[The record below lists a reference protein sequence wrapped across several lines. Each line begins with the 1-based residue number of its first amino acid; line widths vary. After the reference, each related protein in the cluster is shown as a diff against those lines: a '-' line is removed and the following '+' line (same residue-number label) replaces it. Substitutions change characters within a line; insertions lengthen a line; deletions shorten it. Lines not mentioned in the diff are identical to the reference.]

1 MSPRYTMHGCRA
13 KGPKR
18 ALAGATGWPAL
29 AQISTKLLIG
39 RTVQPGTSLHLGCVA
54 LGYLRSLRQ
63 LTCRYTEPRQHVAPL
78 QALPSLF
85 CRAKT
90 EVLITAQRLQYITL
104 LTPAPAQGASG
115 YQMGVGSGS
124 YEPRMSHPEIKDQPR
139 IEPLDSLNS
148 CNGLNGYIKTQ
159 NY

>member
-1 MSPRYTMHGCRA
+1 MQVHRAQATRGTTPSSAKPILQGQDRGAYHGPEAAVYKPPDPSTSP
-13 KGPKR
+13 
-18 ALAGATGWPAL
+18 
-29 AQISTKLLIG
+29 
-39 RTVQPGTSLHLGCVA
+39 
-54 LGYLRSLRQ
+54 
-63 LTCRYTEPRQHVAPL
+63 
-78 QALPSLF
+78 
-85 CRAKT
+85 
-90 EVLITAQRLQYITL
+90 
-104 LTPAPAQGASG
+104 GASG